1 MTPITD
7 WKGNEIK
14 EGMEVT
20 IILVVKRDY
29 MHNFVI
35 WMPKG
40 DYGHDEIRGKDKPD
54 PDKECWETG
63 ELLKVSNKDGV
74 LGCFRDVRFWES
86 GDVTEFSTAHTFM
99 TLSML
104 LPLQNTCIIAIK
116 GISDKEDEYRNYK
129 KQIL

>member
-40 DYGHDEIRGKDKPD
+40 DKGYDEIRGKDKPD
-54 PDKECWETG
+54 PDENCWEPG
-63 ELLKVSNKDGV
+63 EYLKVINENGI
-74 LGCFRDVRFWES
+74 LGCRRTVRVWERNENNT
-86 GDVTEFSTAHTFM
+86 DWDTANVFM
-99 TLSML
+99 SLQMML
-104 LPLQNTCIIAIK
+104 PSFNTCIIAIK
-116 GISDKEDEYRNYK
+116 GISDKEDEYRK
-129 KQIL
+129 